1 MSWNKTNVESVQHV
15 RLLKSSIFVVQK
27 AATPKNGVEFRQKFF
42 VSVRYSLAMKYNNDC
57 QRHDTSMKLTETDKQ
72 TGKRMDRTMY

>member
-27 AATPKNGVEFRQKFF
+27 AATPKNGLEF
-42 VSVRYSLAMKYNNDC
+42 C
-57 QRHDTSMKLTETDKQ
+57 QRPIGAIRCGLATSYNDVQPHATFF
-72 TGKRMDRTMY
+72 YF